1 MKRFPVREERELYNR
16 NLYEKQP
23 RGTFR
28 RPHAPPSSLG
38 SRMATSSPAVTL
50 GMKGRRGRVAMRP
63 RDAPRAGGGV
73 SLREGSVPSTPRR
86 VVLGFPGAPLA
97 FLGPWAS
104 PCRLR
109 VGSSGHFLFPGC
121 AGLSLV
127 REGPS
132 WGAPCPHAVGLSL
145 PVCPR
150 CRRESHYHSPQVRV
164 NDTTEQ

>member
-1 MKRFPVREERELYNR
+1 MKMGASGE
-16 NLYEKQP
+16 NLMEP
-23 RGTFR
+23 
-28 RPHAPPSSLG
+28 
-38 SRMATSSPAVTL
+38 RMA
-50 GMKGRRGRVAMRP
+50 GWR
-63 RDAPRAGGGV
+63 
-73 SLREGSVPSTPRR
+73 
-86 VVLGFPGAPLA
+86 
-97 FLGPWAS
+97 GPWAS

-132 WGAPCPHAVGLSL
+132 WGAPCPRAVGLSL

-150 CRRESHYHSPQVRV
+150 CRRESRYHSPQVRV

>member
-50 GMKGRRGRVAMRP
+50 GMKGRRGRVAARRSPGRGAGGVPAGGKRP
-63 RDAPRAGGGV
+63 QHPTACRSRLPRA
-73 SLREGSVPSTPRR
+73 S
-86 VVLGFPGAPLA
+86 LA

-132 WGAPCPHAVGLSL
+132 WGAPCPRAVGLSL